1 MKELIEQY
9 DIPVEHRQV
18 DIIHILK
25 DGTVIISKKEFEDV
39 VEKFTW
45 VNLSRI
51 ETLLLELR
59 PQTDSSR
66 KSIIAIYETGEI
78 KTFPNISKNFT
89 KYNLL
94 NKASL

>member
-9 DIPVEHRQV
+9 DIPVEQRQV

-39 VEKFTW
+39 AEKFMW
-45 VNLSRI
+45 VNRNQIISMV
-51 ETLLLELR
+51 LELR

-66 KSIIAIYETGEI
+66 KSIIAIYESGEI

-94 NKASL
+94 NKSGL

>member
-9 DIPVEHRQV
+9 DIPVEERQV
-18 DIIHILK
+18 DIIHILN
-25 DGTVIISKKEFEDV
+25 DGQIIISKKEFETV
-39 VEKFTW
+39 EEKFTW
-45 VNLSRI
+45 VNRNQITALV
-51 ETLLLELR
+51 LELR

-66 KSIIAIYETGEI
+66 KSIIAIFENHEI

-94 NKASL
+94 NKSVL